1 MGKFAG
7 IDWGEFKHAA
17 CVIDETGKIVATFEV
32 EHDAAGL
39 SELRK
44 RLTDLSKGD
53 TLQVAI
59 ERPTGLL
66 IDTLIDGGFR
76 LFAIHPNKVKACRPR
91 YSAACA
97 KDDRGDSYII
107 ADLLRTDG
115 HRFSALEPL
124 SDEIQGLR
132 ALVRTR
138 DDLVVARVALCN
150 QLVALLSSFW
160 PGATKVFCEIHSRV
174 ALAFIK
180 TFPTPTSASK
190 LTKRQLEAFLKKHSY
205 PGRSKPSEL
214 LERLR
219 SAPIGKCGESTVL
232 AKSKASLALVGAIE
246 PLVEQIAA
254 VSRDIERR
262 VASLPAGRIIM
273 SFPRSGKICA
283 AQILAEI
290 GDVRSHFATP
300 ERLCIEAGVVPV
312 TRASGKLRKV
322 VFRYACNHR
331 LRRAVTTFAD
341 NSRHAS
347 PWAAQI
353 YKRARG
359 RGCDHPHAVRILG
372 RAWLRIMWTAL
383 VNGTPYDL
391 ARHKAA
397 ANLGTAA

>member
-1 MGKFAG
+1 MGRFAG
-7 IDWGEFKHAA
+7 IDWGEFKHAV

-32 EHDAAGL
+32 NHDASGL

-44 RLTDLSKGD
+44 RLTDLSEGK
-53 TLQVAI
+53 TLRVAI

-66 IDTLIDGGFR
+66 VDTLVDADFE

-97 KDDRGDSYII
+97 KDDRGDSYIL

-115 HRFSALEPL
+115 HRFSVLEPL

-138 DDLVVARVALCN
+138 DDLVAARVALCN

-160 PGATKVFCEIHSRV
+160 PGATNVFYTVYSKIG
-174 ALAFIK
+174 LAFIK
-180 TFPTPTSASK
+180 TFPTPASAAK
-190 LTKRQLEAFLKKHSY
+190 LTKRQFESFLKKHSY
-205 PGRSKPSEL
+205 SGRLKPSEL
-214 LERLR
+214 FERLR
-219 SAPIGKCGESTVL
+219 SAPNGKCGETTIL
-232 AKSKASLALVGAIE
+232 AKSKAALALVGVIE
-246 PLVEQIAA
+246 PLVEQIAI

-290 GDVRSHFATP
+290 GDVRSHFVTP

-312 TRASGKLRKV
+312 TRASGKMRKV

-331 LRRAVTTFAD
+331 LRYAVTTLAD

-347 PWAAQI
+347 PWAAQV
-353 YKRARG
+353 YKKARG
-359 RGCDHPHAVRILG
+359 RGCDHPHSVRILA

-383 VNGTPYDL
+383 VKGTPYDVQH
-391 ARHKAA
+391 HKAA
-397 ANLGTAA
+397 AELIASA